1 MKYFDLHCD
10 TLYELVTKNKD
21 IDKNDL
27 HISLKKCCNFKK
39 YFQCFAVWIPDN
51 LRGRKALTF
60 FDLCRKKFSD
70 IRNNHFQNNFNP
82 ILTVEGG
89 AVLGGDLD
97 NISYLKKAGVKILTL
112 TWNGKCEIGDGCGV
126 KNATGLSNFG
136 KKAVKELE
144 NQNIIID
151 VSHASNN
158 LFYDVAEISQKPFI
172 ATHSNSY
179 EICPHKRNLDNN
191 RFNIIKQA
199 KGIVGI
205 TFCKDF
211 LKENSDYVT
220 FDDIRRHIDHFLD
233 LGGEDTITFG
243 SDFDGAIVPECID
256 SIEKINNLYEYMCIK
271 NYKENI
277 LKKLFFENAYN
288 FLIKNDESR
297 D

>member
-10 TLYELVTKNKD
+10 TLYKLVTKNKD

-27 HISLKKCCNFKK
+27 HISLKRCCNFEK

-51 LRGRKALTF
+51 LRGREALTF
-60 FDLCRKKFSD
+60 FDLCRKNFSN

-191 RFNIIKQA
+191 QFNIIKQA

>member
-10 TLYELVTKNKD
+10 TIYELVTKNKN
-21 IDKNDL
+21 INKNDL
-27 HISLKKCCNFKK
+27 HISLEKCSNLEK

-51 LRGRKALTF
+51 LRGKEALTF
-60 FDLCRKKFSD
+60 FDLCRKKFLD
-70 IRNNHFQNNFNP
+70 ILDNHFRKNFTP

-89 AVLGGDLD
+89 AVLGGNLD
-97 NISYLKKAGVKILTL
+97 NIRYLKETGVKILTL
-112 TWNGKCEIGDGCGV
+112 TWNGACEIGDGSGV
-126 KNATGLSNFG
+126 KNATGLSDFG

-144 NQNIIID
+144 NQNIVID
-151 VSHASNN
+151 VSHASKN

-179 EICPHKRNLDNN
+179 KICPHRRNLDDDQ
-191 RFNIIKQA
+191 FNVIKQA
-199 KGIVGI
+199 RGIVGI

-220 FDDIRRHIDHFLD
+220 FDDIRKHVDHFLD
-233 LGGEDTITFG
+233 LGGEDTIAFG
-243 SDFDGAIVPECID
+243 SDFDGAVVPECID
-256 SIEKINNLYEYMCIK
+256 SIVKINNLYEYMCIK

-288 FLIKNDESR
+288 FLIKNNESR

>member
-27 HISLKKCCNFKK
+27 HISLEKCGSLEK
-39 YFQCFAVWIPDN
+39 YFQCFAVWIPDS
-51 LRGRKALTF
+51 LRGQEALTF
-60 FDLCRKKFSD
+60 FDSCRKKFLD
-70 IRNNHFQNNFNP
+70 IRDNYFQKNFTP

-89 AVLGGDLD
+89 AVLAGRLD
-97 NISYLKKAGVKILTL
+97 NVRYIKEAGVKILTL
-112 TWNGKCEIGDGCGV
+112 TWNGKCEIGDGSDV
-126 KNATGLSNFG
+126 KNAGGLSDFG

-144 NQNIIID
+144 NHDIVID
-151 VSHASNN
+151 VSHASKR
-158 LFYDVAEISQKPFI
+158 LFYDVVEISTKPFI

-179 EICPHKRNLDNN
+179 KICPHRRNLDDEQ
-191 RFNIIKQA
+191 FNIIKQVG
-199 KGIVGI
+199 GIVGI

-211 LKENSDYVT
+211 LKSDPNNVT
-220 FDDIRRHIDHFLD
+220 FDDIRRHIDRFLELD
-233 LGGEDTITFG
+233 GEDTIAFG
-243 SDFDGAIVPECID
+243 GDFDGAVVPECID

-288 FLIKNDESR
+288 FLIKNNESR